1 MPQSPLSRREF
12 VHASSLALAAGV
24 LGGASNARAQPEP
37 APMASNRGVIFKS
50 VKFGMIG
57 VKGSYEDK
65 FKALKDLGYDGIE
78 CDSPSG
84 HPVPAVRDA
93 AAKVGL
99 PIHGVVD
106 STHWNIRL
114 SDPKPEV
121 REKGLRDLLTAIRDC
136 NALGGYSVLLVPG
149 HGKDG
154 TVEEVE
160 QRSLEMIRM
169 ALPTAAKLGVRI
181 LLENVW
187 NHMFYDHSGPGDQ
200 TADRFAAFIDRC
212 NSPWVGAHYDVG
224 NHRKY
229 GVPSKWARTLGH
241 RIAKLDLKDYNHTTQ
256 KWADIGEGT
265 VDWAELRTVLKEIGY
280 TGWAVAEVGG
290 GDVARLKTIAE
301 QMDRVL
307 DL

>member
-121 REKGLRDLLTAIRDC
+121 REKGLRDLLTAQL
-136 NALGGYSVLLVPG
+136 A
-149 HGKDG
+149 
-154 TVEEVE
+154 
-160 QRSLEMIRM
+160 
-169 ALPTAAKLGVRI
+169 AAKEKEAQ
-181 LLENVW
+181 LLDAFRKSVAGGAIGLMVSSDDAGPEIPSDTAPATAIENRRL
-187 NHMFYDHSGPGDQ
+187 
-200 TADRFAAFIDRC
+200 AD
-212 NSPWVGAHYDVG
+212 
-224 NHRKY
+224 
-229 GVPSKWARTLGH
+229 LM
-241 RIAKLDLKDYNHTTQ
+241 
-256 KWADIGEGT
+256 
-265 VDWAELRTVLKEIGY
+265 TVLP
-280 TGWAVAEVGG
+280 AC
-290 GDVARLKTIAE
+290 
-301 QMDRVL
+301 
-307 DL
+307 